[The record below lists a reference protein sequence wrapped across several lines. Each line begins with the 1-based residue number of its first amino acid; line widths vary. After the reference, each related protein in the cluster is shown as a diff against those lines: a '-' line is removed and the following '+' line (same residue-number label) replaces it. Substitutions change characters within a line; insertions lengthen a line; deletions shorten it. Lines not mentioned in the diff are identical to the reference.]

1 MEISNTSVYLIDA
14 IGGVI
19 MLTIEKN
26 ITIDHEIMDLE
37 QNIFDLQSQ
46 IQKEKQKSK
55 PRNNELG
62 KLRYKLERVH
72 EKYCNLYLQ
81 KYEITN

>member
-1 MEISNTSVYLIDA
+1 
-14 IGGVI
+14 
-19 MLTIEKN
+19 
-26 ITIDHEIMDLE
+26 MDLE

-46 IQKEKQKSK
+46 IQKEKQKK
-55 PRNNELG
+55 KTENNELG
-62 KLRYKLERVH
+62 KLRYKLEKVH